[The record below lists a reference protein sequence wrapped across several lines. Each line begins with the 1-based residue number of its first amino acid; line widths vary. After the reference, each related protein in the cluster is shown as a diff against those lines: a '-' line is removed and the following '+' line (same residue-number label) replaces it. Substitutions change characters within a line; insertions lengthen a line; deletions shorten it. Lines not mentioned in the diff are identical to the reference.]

1 MNTIPLP
8 AAATPRPETGTM
20 PEREWSELRNSIH
33 QDLLGQ
39 LNLRVLNQIA
49 RKDLTLQLAKPLN
62 EALTARRLELT
73 PEQREQLIDELL
85 DELIGLGPLE
95 AIMRDKA
102 VSDIVINGCE
112 NVFVERHGRMQK
124 ADVRFLNNDHVI
136 RILNKIVSGAGRRID
151 EAQPMVDARLAD
163 GSRINAVIPPLALD
177 GPLVSIRRFS
187 VFGTTFKKLESLNT
201 LSPEMSELL
210 ACYVSARLNIV
221 VTGGT
226 GSGKTTL
233 LNVLATAIPDEQRV
247 ITIEDSAELDLN
259 KPNVARLETRPANM
273 EGNGRVTQRELLR
286 NALRMRPDRIILGE
300 VRGDEAIDMLQ
311 AMNTGHDGSMT
322 TVHANDAANAIT
334 RIENMVIMSGINLSS
349 EQLARQIGQTVNVV
363 VHVSRYPDG
372 VRRISS
378 INEVSGSDK
387 GGVELKPVFR
397 FEATGV
403 NQNGD
408 LAGHFVGSAGESGFQ
423 DRLKMFR
430 PTDQSG

>member
-1 MNTIPLP
+1 
-8 AAATPRPETGTM
+8 M

-39 LNLRVLNQIA
+39 LNLQALSQIA
-49 RKDLTLQLAKPLN
+49 RSDLKLQLAKPLN
-62 EALTARRLELT
+62 EALSVRRLELDAA
-73 PEQREQLIDELL
+73 QREQLIDELL

-187 VFGTTFKKLESLNT
+187 VFGTTFKKLEALNT

-210 ACYVSARLNIV
+210 ALYVSARLNIV

-233 LNVLATAIPDEQRV
+233 LNVLATAIPDAQRV

>member
-8 AAATPRPETGTM
+8 SAPTPRPETGIM

-39 LNLRVLNQIA
+39 LNLRALSQIA
-49 RKDLTLQLAKPLN
+49 RSDLKLQLAKPLN
-62 EALTARRLELT
+62 EALSIRRLELT
-73 PEQREQLIDELL
+73 TEQREQLIDELL

-95 AIMRDKA
+95 AIMRDTA

-210 ACYVSARLNIV
+210 ALYVSARLNIV

-403 NQNGD
+403 SQNGD

-430 PTDQSG
+430 PTVQSG

>member
-1 MNTIPLP
+1 MNTTTLP
-8 AAATPRPETGTM
+8 AAATPRPETGIM

-39 LNLRVLNQIA
+39 LNLRVLSQIA
-49 RKDLTLQLAKPLN
+49 RSDLKLQMAKPLN
-62 EALTARRLELT
+62 EALSVRRLELASA
-73 PEQREQLIDELL
+73 QRKQLIDELL

-95 AIMRDKA
+95 AIMRDPA

-187 VFGTTFKKLESLNT
+187 VFGTTFKKLENLNT

-273 EGNGRVTQRELLR
+273 EGDGRVTQRELLR

-403 NQNGD
+403 SQNGD
-408 LAGHFVGSAGESGFQ
+408 LSGHFVGSASESCFQ
-423 DRLKMFR
+423 DRMKTLR

>member
-1 MNTIPLP
+1 MNTSNLKAAEAPLP
-8 AAATPRPETGTM
+8 GTGKL
-20 PEREWSELRNSIH
+20 PEREWSELRGSLH

-39 LNLRVLNQIA
+39 LNLRALSQIA
-49 RKDLTLQLAKPLN
+49 RKDLKLQLARPLN
-62 EALTARRLELT
+62 EALSARSLQFAAA
-73 PEQREQLIDELL
+73 QREQLLDELL
-85 DELIGLGPLE
+85 DELTGLGPLE
-95 AIMRDKA
+95 AIMKDPA
-102 VSDIVINGCE
+102 VSDIVINGYE
-112 NVFVERHGRMQK
+112 NVFVEKHGRMQK
-124 ADVRFLNNDHVI
+124 TDIKFLDNDHVI

-187 VFGTTFKKLESLNT
+187 VFGVTFKKLETLNT

-210 ACYVSARLNIV
+210 VRYVAARLNIV

-334 RIENMVIMSGINLSS
+334 RIENMVIMSGVNLSS
-349 EQLARQIGQTVNVV
+349 EQLARQIARTVNVV
-363 VHVSRYPDG
+363 VHVNRYPDG

-378 INEVSGSDK
+378 INEVSGSD
-387 GGVELKPVFR
+387 GGQVDLTPVFR
-397 FEATGV
+397 FEAAGFD
-403 NQNGD
+403 QNGG
-408 LAGHFVGSAGESGFQ
+408 LSGHFIGSASKSAFK
-423 DRLKMFR
+423 DRMKMFQ
-430 PTDQSG
+430 PTNQSR

>member
-1 MNTIPLP
+1 MSITTLP
-8 AAATPRPETGTM
+8 TAAAPRPETGAM

-39 LNLRVLNQIA
+39 LNLRALSQIP
-49 RKDLTLQLAKPLN
+49 RKDLRLQLAKPLN
-62 EALTARRLELT
+62 EALAARSLVLV
-73 PEQREQLIDELL
+73 PERREQLVDELL
-85 DELIGLGPLE
+85 DELTGLGPLE
-95 AIMRDKA
+95 AIMRDPA

-187 VFGTTFKKLESLNT
+187 VFGTTFKKLETLNT
-201 LSPEMSELL
+201 LSAEMSELL
-210 ACYVSARLNIV
+210 ARYVAARLNIV

-259 KPNVARLETRPANM
+259 KPNVARLETRPPNM
-273 EGNGRVTQRELLR
+273 EGNGRVTQRDLLR

-334 RIENMVIMSGINLSS
+334 RIENMVIMSGVNLSS
-349 EQLARQIGQTVNVV
+349 EQLARQIGRTVNVV
-363 VHVSRYPDG
+363 VHVHRYPDG

-378 INEVSGSDK
+378 ISEVSGSDA
-387 GGVELKPVFR
+387 GQVELTPVFW

-403 NQNGD
+403 NQDGR
-408 LAGHFVGSAGESGFQ
+408 LSGSFLGSASESCF
-423 DRLKMFR
+423 RNRMKMLR
-430 PTDQSG
+430 PAG